1 MSPKRKIEFF
11 SAGCPVCDETLK
23 KVQAIACPSCQVEV
37 LDMQKEQVFTRAKKL
52 GVRSVPAVAVNGK
65 LLECCAGAG
74 PQESD
79 LIAAGVGQPL

>member
-1 MSPKRKIEFF
+1 MAKRKVEIF
-11 SAGCPVCDETLK
+11 SAGCKVCEDTVDWIQKL
-23 KVQAIACPSCQVEV
+23 ACPSCQVEV
-37 LDMQKEQVFTRAKKL
+37 LDMQKEHVSARAKQL
-52 GVRSVPAVAVNGK
+52 GVRSVPAVAVDGK

>member
-1 MSPKRKIEFF
+1 MTKRKVEIF
-11 SAGCPVCDETLK
+11 SAGCKVCEETVGWIQKL
-23 KVQAIACPSCQVEV
+23 ACSSCQVEV
-37 LDMQKEQVFTRAKKL
+37 LDMQKEQVSSRAKQL
-52 GVRSVPAVAVNGK
+52 GVRSVPAVAVDGK